1 MPDGMFDIQQFLEGL
16 VLDATAADL
25 GRLQLKG
32 FIGWLVWAFVHI
44 FNLIGFKN
52 RIVVFVQWGWAYFTF
67 QRSVRLILNEA
78 PEATKANVARRA

>member
-1 MPDGMFDIQQFLEGL
+1 
-16 VLDATAADL
+16 
-25 GRLQLKG
+25 
-32 FIGWLVWAFVHI
+32 VWAFVHI

-52 RIVVFVQWGWAYFTF
+52 RVVVFVQWGWAYFTF